1 LAFEIG
7 DGLDRKNRISI
18 HTLKNRFL
26 APGLFC
32 REQKPPQPPQ
42 SPPQN
47 TGLKAPLVRLKPS
60 QKPAEIKPPTCPHG
74 VQLRPKEYEANCY
87 AFDHLKKR
95 DKPASFES
103 VLFRASACLQCNPV
117 CEHHQP
123 MRKAEVR
130 DAMKS
135 GKRFSS
141 ECPACTNSDDPE
153 AWERV
158 LKSYGLPAGRGMA
171 PSKFV
176 ISSNGA
182 TQFLGQQKNFQTG
195 NSDIERRDNAST
207 RSRDDLPAKSRK
219 PKGYGSDDSPV
230 ADLRVREIQ
239 EIRDIEIGSVNPTC
253 EQHGVNFC
261 RKCFSKAE
269 IQNMKEETA
278 EAKQIAKRER
288 EMEEREDPPETDEE
302 LRGMEEGHGKKNS
315 RETREIKEEFERP
328 DPENEE
334 D

>member
-1 LAFEIG
+1 
-7 DGLDRKNRISI
+7 
-18 HTLKNRFL
+18 
-26 APGLFC
+26 
-32 REQKPPQPPQ
+32 
-42 SPPQN
+42 
-47 TGLKAPLVRLKPS
+47 
-60 QKPAEIKPPTCPHG
+60 
-74 VQLRPKEYEANCY
+74 VQLTPEEYEANCY

-95 DKPASFES
+95 DKPVSFES
-103 VLFRASACLQCNPV
+103 VLFRASECLRCNPV

-123 MRKAEVR
+123 MSAEEVR
-130 DAMKS
+130 QAMKS
-135 GKRFSS
+135 GTRFSS
-141 ECPACTNSDDPE
+141 ECPACTNSDDPT

-182 TQFLGQQKNFQTG
+182 THFLGQQKNYQTG
-195 NSDIERRDNAST
+195 NNDIERRDAAST
-207 RSRDDLPAKSRK
+207 VSREDLPARSRK
-219 PKGYGSDDSPV
+219 PKGYGSEDAEGEV
-230 ADLRVREIQ
+230 ALLAGLRAREMG
-239 EIRDIEIGSVNPTC
+239 EIKDADIASINPAC
-253 EQHGVNFC
+253 EKHGVNFC

-278 EAKQIAKRER
+278 EAKRIAKRER

-302 LRGMEEGHGKKNS
+302 LQGMEEGHGKKNR